1 MLNCLG
7 VALGLSSKPASFHH
21 PHLCLHVFLSLLFCP
36 QSRFQLLFSGVVM
49 SSSKRSVLITGCSD
63 GGLGA
68 ALAIAFHE
76 AGLKVY
82 ATTRDWSKMSQLAS
96 LGIEL
101 LTLDILSESSI
112 ADCVGKLSSLDIL
125 VNNAGSQY
133 LMPVSDISIV
143 EGKKLFDLNVWAHIA
158 VTQAFLPLLR
168 SSDSG
173 LIVNHTSISACTT
186 VPFSSVYNASKA
198 ALAMFSDT
206 LRLELQPFGINVV
219 DLRTGLVRSN
229 LIDNTRRIQGTS
241 EDLLPKDSI
250 FQPAKNVVEKI
261 LRMDSFAG
269 QGTPRD
275 TWANGVVGDLLKARP
290 PNVIWRGE
298 NAWLARIAT
307 MLPFGTFDGFVKK
320 LAGLDLVAK
329 VIREKQADTE

>member
-1 MLNCLG
+1 
-7 VALGLSSKPASFHH
+7 
-21 PHLCLHVFLSLLFCP
+21 
-36 QSRFQLLFSGVVM
+36 M

-68 ALAIAFHE
+68 ALAKAFHE
-76 AGLKVY
+76 AGLKVF
-82 ATTRDWSKMSQLAS
+82 ATARDPSKMSQLAS

-125 VNNAGSQY
+125 VNNAGGQY
-133 LMPVSDISIV
+133 PMPVSDVSIV
-143 EGKKLFDLNVWAHIA
+143 EGKKLFDLNLWSHIA

-168 SSDSG
+168 SSHSG
-173 LIVNHTSISACTT
+173 LIVNQTSVSACTT

-219 DLRTGLVRSN
+219 DLRTGLVQSN
-229 LIDNTRRIQGTS
+229 MIDNTRLNQGIS
-241 EDLLPKDSI
+241 ENLLPKDSL
-250 FQPAKNVVEKI
+250 FQPAKNAVEKI
-261 LRMDSFAG
+261 LRMEAFVG
-269 QGTPRD
+269 QGMPSE
-275 TWANGVVGDLLKARP
+275 TWAKGVVGDLLRARP

-298 NAWLARIAT
+298 SAWLTRIAT
-307 MLPFGTFDGFVKK
+307 MLPFGTLDGWVKK
-320 LAGLDLVAK
+320 LTGLDLVEKAVRAK
-329 VIREKQADTE
+329 EAGTE